1 MKGLA
6 VKEILKRNGFSVS
19 GVAEKL
25 GESNQNLFAALAK
38 DDVKSGLLER
48 IAEATG
54 LPIAVFYGDSSMG
67 NGSGNQAS
75 IVAGNNNNINTQQDA
90 FLRELAAQRKLTE
103 KSQEQTEKS
112 QEQID
117 RLLGI
122 IEKLSE

>member
-25 GESNQNLFAALAK
+25 GVSNQNLFAALAK

-54 LPIAVFYGDSSMG
+54 LPVAVFSETRAWGTDP
-67 NGSGNQAS
+67 A
-75 IVAGNNNNINTQQDA
+75 T
-90 FLRELAAQRKLTE
+90 
-103 KSQEQTEKS
+103 
-112 QEQID
+112 
-117 RLLGI
+117 RLP
-122 IEKLSE
+122 S